1 MHANSASLAMRYVP
15 GPSLGQAG
23 APNRI
28 MTEIGSVCSMAVTVA
43 LLLGADDPVVG
54 ARRVVLMLA
63 FVGISRIAVAAG
75 VDTRPASDGVRRSRA
90 FREPH
95 R

>member
-1 MHANSASLAMRYVP
+1 M
-15 GPSLGQAG
+15 GQAG
-23 APNRI
+23 ATNRI
-28 MTEIGSVCSMAVTVA
+28 MTEIGSVCSVAVTVA

-54 ARRVVLMLA
+54 ARRVMLMLA
-63 FVGISRIAVAAG
+63 FAGIGGIAVAAG
-75 VDTRPASDGVRRSRA
+75 VDTRPALDGVRRSRA